1 MDGTHG
7 AELLCPKRPEGILEP
22 SGDQCHVGTNRRAS
36 AKPTGEAMSFQ
47 LPPERNGDSHG
58 SGRERMGCAVRY
70 SSISRP
76 AWLVRSL
83 AAEGE
88 VGLGAGLAG

>member
-22 SGDQCHVGTNRRAS
+22 NGEQCHVGINRCAP
-36 AKPTGEAMSFQ
+36 AEPTGAAMSLQ
-47 LPPERNGDSHG
+47 LPPERNSNSHG
-58 SGRERMGCAVRY
+58 SGRERMGWAVRY
-70 SSISRP
+70 SAISRP
-76 AWLVRSL
+76 AWLVRSF